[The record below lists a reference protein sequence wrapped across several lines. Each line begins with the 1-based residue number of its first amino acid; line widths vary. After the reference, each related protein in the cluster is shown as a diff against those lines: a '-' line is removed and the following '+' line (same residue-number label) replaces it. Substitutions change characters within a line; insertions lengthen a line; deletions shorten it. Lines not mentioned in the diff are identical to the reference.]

1 MTSDLKFAFRS
12 LLKTPGFTV
21 TALLTLALGIGVNTS
36 MFTVTN
42 TLLLQQLPFAKP
54 EQIVRI
60 FRTSPQSQNW
70 PHAVANYLD
79 VKAQSHAFSSMVAY
93 TRSNF
98 NYSAPGQPAEQLQG
112 MDVTGEFF
120 TMLGIGAELGRTF
133 SPEETRAEGPAVV
146 VLSHDCWASRFS
158 SDATIV
164 GRQIRI
170 DGKLVTVIGVMP
182 ASFVPRLIWGPL
194 QIWRP
199 LIFSAAQQQDR
210 DHNFMAMLGRLAP
223 GVSAEQAAT
232 EMNVI
237 AARLAQEHP
246 LTNSGNGLRLAS
258 YAVSP
263 DNASRLLTWFVM
275 GLAGFVL
282 LIACAN
288 LANLQ
293 FARTAGRSREYAIRI
308 ALGAPRWR
316 IMRELLVESLLLAFV
331 GGAGGLLIALWSNDL
346 IGSRIVVGPN
356 PGLALPLDPRVFTF
370 ALAVSVLSGLT
381 LGLLPAWS
389 ATRTDVNDALKQ
401 QSRGSTS
408 DRSHHR
414 MRHALIVAEFALALM
429 LLAGAGVFISGLQR
443 FTGRDPGW
451 KPDNLLIGSVSLPD
465 GKYTDEASRR
475 NFFEK
480 LDRSLIANPL
490 LQHVAIASSLPITGY
505 STSTSFVAENKTP
518 PPQGSEPLS
527 NLVFVS
533 PGFFGTIGVPLQ
545 KGRGFTVDDRT
556 DKTQVV
562 VINEAMAR
570 NLWPG
575 EEVIGKRLGDPD
587 PANRNWLEI
596 VGVVGNVVSPG
607 DVNPPDTRFQMY
619 RPITQQT
626 FNFAN
631 IAVRGQVAPE
641 MLAGEL
647 RRAVAAID
655 ADQPVYNI
663 VAARAEIERGMA
675 NYHLRGALLGGFAVL
690 GLALAA
696 IGIYGVLAG
705 FVAQRRQEIG
715 IRMALGAQVRDVLH
729 LVLGRGLLLAL
740 GGTGLGLIG
749 AFGVVRLLGRIL
761 PELGSPN
768 LLTLAGVVVT
778 LLAVAF
784 VACWLPARRA
794 TKVDPM
800 VALRSE

>member
-1 MTSDLKFAFRS
+1 MTSDLKFAFRQLVKS
-12 LLKTPGFTV
+12 PGFTI

-42 TLLLQQLPFAKP
+42 TLLLQQLPFAHP

-60 FRTSPQSQNW
+60 FRTAPQSQNW
-70 PHAVANYLD
+70 PHAVANFLD
-79 VKAQSHAFSSMVAY
+79 FKAQSHAFTSMAGYVN
-93 TRSNF
+93 SNCS
-98 NYSAPGQPAEQLQG
+98 YSAPGQPAERLSG

-120 TMLGIGAELGRTF
+120 PMLGVNAELGRTF
-133 SPEETRAEGPAVV
+133 APEETVAGGPAVV
-146 VLSHDCWASRFS
+146 VLSHDCWTSRFS
-158 SDATIV
+158 SDQGIV

-182 ASFVPRLIWGPL
+182 ASFVPRLIWGAL
-194 QIWRP
+194 QLWRP
-199 LIFSAAQQQDR
+199 LIFSASQSQDR
-210 DHNFMAMLGRLAP
+210 ESNYMRALGRLAP
-223 GVSAEQAAT
+223 GVSLEQART

-237 AARLAQEHP
+237 AARLARDHP
-246 LTNSGNGLRLAS
+246 LTNTGNGLRLVP

-263 DNASRLLTWFVM
+263 DDASRLLTWFVL

-293 FARTAGRSREYAIRI
+293 FARTAGRAREYAIRI

-331 GGAGGLLIALWSNDL
+331 GGGAGLMIALWCNDL

-370 ALAVSVLSGLT
+370 ALGITALIGLT
-381 LGLLPAWS
+381 LGVLPAWN

-401 QSRGSTS
+401 QARGSTS
-408 DRSHHR
+408 DRSQHR
-414 MRHALIVAEFALALM
+414 MRHALIVIEFALALT

-443 FTGRDPGW
+443 FTDRDPGW
-451 KPDNLLIGSVSLPD
+451 KPDHLLTGALSLPD
-465 GKYTDEASRR
+465 SKYPDDASRR
-475 NFFEK
+475 AFFEK
-480 LDRSLIANPL
+480 LDRNLTANPI
-490 LQHVAIASSLPITGY
+490 LQRAAIASSLPIVGY
-505 STSTSFVAENKTP
+505 SSSTSFVAENKTP
-518 PPQGSEPLS
+518 PPAGSEPLS

-533 PGFFGTIGVPLQ
+533 PGFFDTLGIPLK
-545 KGRGFTVDDRT
+545 KGRGFTLDDRA
-556 DKTQVV
+556 DKPQVV
-562 VINEAMAR
+562 VINETMAGI
-570 NLWPG
+570 LWPG
-575 EEVIGKRLGDPD
+575 EDPLGKRIGDPN
-587 PANRNWLEI
+587 PADRGWLEI
-596 VGVVGNVVSPG
+596 VGVVGDVISPG

-619 RPITQQT
+619 RPLAQQA

-631 IAVRGQVAPE
+631 IAVRGSVSPDE
-641 MLAGEL
+641 LAGEL

-655 ADQPVYNI
+655 PDQPVHHI
-663 VAARAEIERGMA
+663 ITARTDIEHGMA
-675 NYHLRGALLGGFAVL
+675 NYHLRGALLAGFAAL

-705 FVAQRRQEIG
+705 FVAQRKQEIG

-740 GGTGLGLIG
+740 GGIGVGLFG
-749 AFGVVRLLGRIL
+749 AFGIVHLLGQIL
-761 PELGSPN
+761 PELGSPD
-768 LLTLAGVVVT
+768 LLTLAGVVVI

-784 VACWLPARRA
+784 LACWLPARRA

-800 VALRSE
+800 VALRAE